1 MSYRHNA
8 RFILLKAHMTV
19 TIKVPALWRPL
30 SGGCSR
36 ISLQANTVAEAL
48 DELIKQYPQLDSQL
62 FNERREV
69 NEALNLFVN
78 QEHIRYR
85 GGLAAPLQDGDEVT
99 IVQVFTG
106 G

>member
-1 MSYRHNA
+1 
-8 RFILLKAHMTV
+8 MTV
-19 TIKVPALWRPL
+19 TIKIPALWRPL

-36 ISLQANTVAEAL
+36 VPLEANTVAEAL
-48 DELIKQYPQLDSQL
+48 GELIQQYPQLDSQL

-85 GGLAAPLQDGDEVT
+85 GGLNAPLQDGDEVQ
-99 IVQVFTG
+99 IIQVFSG

>member
-1 MSYRHNA
+1 
-8 RFILLKAHMTV
+8 MTI

-30 SGGCSR
+30 SGGGSR

-48 DELIKQYPQLDSQL
+48 GELIKQYPQLDSQL

-69 NEALNLFVN
+69 NQALNLFVN
-78 QEHIRYR
+78 REHIRYR
-85 GGLAAPLQDGDEVT
+85 GGMTAPLQDGDEVY

>member
-1 MSYRHNA
+1 
-8 RFILLKAHMTV
+8 MTI

-36 ISLQANTVAEAL
+36 IPLQANTVAEAL
-48 DELIKQYPQLDSQL
+48 GELIRQYPQLDSQL
-62 FNERREV
+62 FNDRREV

-85 GGLAAPLQDGDEVT
+85 GGLTAPLQDGDEVY

>member
-1 MSYRHNA
+1 MPIRHNA
-8 RFILLKAHMTV
+8 RFILSKAHMTI

-36 ISLQANTVAEAL
+36 IPLQANTVAEAL
-48 DELIKQYPQLDSQL
+48 VELIKQYPQLDSRL

-69 NEALNLFVN
+69 NEGLNLFVN

-85 GGLAAPLQDGDEVT
+85 GGLTTPLQDGDEVY

>member
-1 MSYRHNA
+1 
-8 RFILLKAHMTV
+8 MTV
-19 TIKVPALWRPL
+19 TIKIPALWRPL

-36 ISLQANTVAEAL
+36 IPLEANTVAEAL
-48 DELIKQYPQLDSQL
+48 GQLIKQYPQLDSQL
-62 FNERREV
+62 FNARREV

-85 GGLAAPLQDGDEVT
+85 GGLNAPLQDGDEVQ
-99 IVQVFTG
+99 IIQVFSG

>member
-1 MSYRHNA
+1 
-8 RFILLKAHMTV
+8 MTI

-36 ISLQANTVAEAL
+36 IALQANTVAEAL
-48 DELIKQYPQLDSQL
+48 RELIKQYPQLDSQL

-69 NEALNLFVN
+69 SEALNLFVN

-85 GGLAAPLQDGDEVT
+85 GGLTAPLQDGDEVY

>member
-1 MSYRHNA
+1 
-8 RFILLKAHMTV
+8 MTI

-36 ISLQANTVAEAL
+36 IPLQASTVAEAL

-85 GGLAAPLQDGDEVT
+85 GGLAAPLRDGDEVY
-99 IVQVFTG
+99 IVQVFSG

>member
-1 MSYRHNA
+1 
-8 RFILLKAHMTV
+8 MTI

-30 SGGCSR
+30 SGGCGR
-36 ISLQANTVAEAL
+36 IPLQANTVAEAL
-48 DELIKQYPQLDSQL
+48 NELIKQYPQLDSQL

-85 GGLAAPLQDGDEVT
+85 GGLTAPLQDGDEVY
-99 IVQVFTG
+99 IVQVITG

>member
-1 MSYRHNA
+1 
-8 RFILLKAHMTV
+8 MTI

-36 ISLQANTVAEAL
+36 IALQANTVAEAL
-48 DELIKQYPQLDSQL
+48 RELIKQYPQLDSQL

-85 GGLAAPLQDGDEVT
+85 GGLTAPLHDGDEVY